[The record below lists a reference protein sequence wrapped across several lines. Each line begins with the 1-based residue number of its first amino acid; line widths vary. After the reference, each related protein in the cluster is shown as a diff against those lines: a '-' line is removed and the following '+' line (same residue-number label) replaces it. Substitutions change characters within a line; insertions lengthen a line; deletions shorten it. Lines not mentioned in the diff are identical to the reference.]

1 VKWFVLVGLLFLT
14 GCLSPNTRPPQGFLP
29 SPEAAASPSPNTA
42 RNASVEWA
50 YHAEDNQ
57 QPDVLMQQTIDSAR
71 TEVDV
76 AMYAINRA
84 IDVQALANAQQRCGC
99 VRLISDREQS
109 QSSDGQATALASLK
123 AAGVPIK
130 VDSHSGLMH
139 LKVVEV
145 DRAVMLAG
153 SFNATN
159 AASTINDEI
168 LLRIGSTAAATA
180 FAQEFDKMW
189 ADTRRF
195 KDWQA
200 PPGTI
205 TPVPALG
212 SF

>member
-1 VKWFVLVGLLFLT
+1 MKWLAASALLLLVACQPVGPASQPT
-14 GCLSPNTRPPQGFLP
+14 PD
-29 SPEAAASPSPNTA
+29 AAAAVASPSPNTA

-50 YHAEDNQ
+50 FHAEDNQ
-57 QPDVLMQQTIDSAR
+57 QPDVLMAQTIDQAR

-76 AMYAINRA
+76 AMYALNRA
-84 IDVQALANAQQRCGC
+84 VDVKAMSDAQARCQC

-109 QSSDGQATALASLK
+109 ASSDGQATALAGLK

-139 LKVVEV
+139 MKVVEV
-145 DRAVMLAG
+145 DRSVVLAG

-168 LLRIGSTAAATA
+168 LLRIGSVATA
-180 FAQEFDKMW
+180 QAFADEYDRMW
-189 ADTRRF
+189 SDTRRF
-195 KDWQA
+195 RDWQA
-200 PPGTI
+200 PPGTV

-212 SF
+212 EF